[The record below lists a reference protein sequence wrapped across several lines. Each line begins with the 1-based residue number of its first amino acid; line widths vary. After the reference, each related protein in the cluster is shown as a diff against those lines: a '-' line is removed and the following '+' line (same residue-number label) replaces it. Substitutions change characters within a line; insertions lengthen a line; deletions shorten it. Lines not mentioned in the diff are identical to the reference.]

1 MGTYAMP
8 SLEHPSLGDG
18 PDTCGD
24 VTSEDIVALLDASY
38 TQSILD
44 AIQSEPKPVRALL
57 TASDASRPTLYRR
70 LNSLQDAGL
79 VESSMEYDADGH
91 HRTVFE
97 ASFEKIAIDVNGA
110 DLAVTVV
117 ADGSESPTSRS
128 RPRASGD

>member
-1 MGTYAMP
+1 MGTYGMTA
-8 SLEHPSLGDG
+8 LEHSSLGDG
-18 PDTCGD
+18 PDAGGD
-24 VTSEDIVALLDASY
+24 VASEDIVALLDASY

-91 HRTVFE
+91 HRAVFE
-97 ASFEKIAIDVNGA
+97 ASFEKISIDVSGA

-117 ADGSESPTSRS
+117 ADGSESPTNQSLS
-128 RPRASGD
+128 RASGD